1 METIRRIQCW
11 QCKCIDRAN
20 GKDIVC
26 ISGEGDGVPLRTFS
40 IHLHPIRLIHYN
52 AIHDSGI
59 SIDQKGFIEYW
70 SPGNGELP
78 AVQFSSKLETDLFD
92 LVRHHSTCRSLTI
105 SPNGELFA
113 LYCSDRYIRL
123 YHFLSARLLHTY
135 NETIALYERMQED
148 PASPF
153 RLERIEFLRRMA
165 LERELDR
172 PDSLYSP
179 GIEFDD
185 SSSILIYSTYV
196 GIKFINIADSRI
208 LRLLGKHE
216 TERFTQISLFGGKL
230 MRNMSGRAGVGG
242 SSSQGDKVS
251 DPTLFA
257 LAFRK
262 NRFYLFTKNPPA
274 DLATES
280 GESIISRDI
289 MNEKPSK
296 EEAAYALPKSATS
309 VLASK
314 AIIHTTMGDIYIKLY
329 PKETPRAVENFTAL
343 AKSGYYDQ
351 IVFHR
356 VSRGFMV
363 QTGDP
368 DGDGTGGQSVW
379 GEEFEDEFH
388 PNLKHDRPFTVSM
401 ANKGPDS
408 NGSQFFITVVPAT
421 WLDGRHTIFG
431 RVYKGMDVVQTIE
444 GVPVD
449 RQEKPM
455 AAIRITHVSVDA

>member
-1 METIRRIQCW
+1 M
-11 QCKCIDRAN
+11 
-20 GKDIVC
+20 
-26 ISGEGDGVPLRTFS
+26 
-40 IHLHPIRLIHYN
+40 
-52 AIHDSGI
+52 
-59 SIDQKGFIEYW
+59 
-70 SPGNGELP
+70 P
-78 AVQFSSKLETDLFD
+78 AVQFTSKLETDLLE
-92 LVRHHSTCRSLTI
+92 LVRHRTTCRSLTI

-113 LYCSDRYIRL
+113 VNCSDRYIRL
-123 YHFLSARLLHTY
+123 FSYPTGRLLHTY
-135 NETIALYERMQED
+135 NETIALYEQVQED
-148 PASPF
+148 PTSPF

-172 PDSLYSP
+172 SDSPYIPSV
-179 GIEFDD
+179 EFDD
-185 SSSILIYSTYV
+185 SSSILIYTTYIGV
-196 GIKFINIADSRI
+196 KFINIEDSRI

-216 TERFTQISLFGGKL
+216 TERFTQISLYGGKL

-242 SSSQGDKVS
+242 SSSQGDKIA
-251 DPTLFA
+251 DPTLFT
-257 LAFRK
+257 LAFKR

-274 DLATES
+274 DMADES

-289 MNEKPSK
+289 MNEKLSK
-296 EEAAYALPKSATS
+296 EDQNYTLPKSTLS

-314 AIIHTTMGDIYIKLY
+314 AIVHTTMGDIYIKLH
-329 PKETPRAVENFTAL
+329 PKEAPKAVENFTAL

-351 IVFHR
+351 VLFHR
-356 VSRGFMV
+356 ISRGFMI

-368 DGDGTGGQSVW
+368 EGDGTGGQSIW

-408 NGSQFFITVVPAT
+408 NGSQFFITVVPAS